1 VIGYLAIITA
11 SVIWSIT
18 PALVS
23 RFSRYIKPFIFTA
36 LRAVIA
42 TLTLVPIAFLNNFSY
57 VPLQSYA
64 LVLII
69 VSGLLGPGI
78 GDACYTKAIQR
89 VGGSLAV
96 VLSYIYIFIA
106 QFMAVAFL
114 GEFMSISLIIGSVLA
129 FVGIVVAV
137 SSNNFGR
144 VDIQGIIYS
153 LIAALSWSSAAVM
166 VRLVLNYADTFTVT
180 LYRLA
185 VTAVILSPIAI
196 FLEGIPGKR
205 VIKQLIFVATVTG
218 ILGFSLGVYLFV
230 YSISTVG
237 VSATAM
243 ATALTPVLSQIT
255 TKLLAGERPT
265 KENVVGASL
274 ISIGITISAML

>member
-1 VIGYLAIITA
+1 VIGYVAIVTA

-23 RFSRYIKPFIFTA
+23 RFSQYIKPFMFTA
-36 LRAVIA
+36 LRTIIA
-42 TLTLVPIAFLNNFSY
+42 TLTLVPIAFLNNFNY
-57 VPLQSYA
+57 IPLSSYA
-64 LVLII
+64 LILIV

-89 VGGSLAV
+89 IGGSLSV
-96 VLSYIYIFIA
+96 VISYVYIFIA
-106 QFMAVAFL
+106 QFMAVVFL
-114 GEFMSISLIIGSVLA
+114 GEFMSISLVIGSVLA

-137 SSNNFGR
+137 SSSNFGR
-144 VDIQGIIYS
+144 VDIQGTIYS
-153 LIAALSWSSAAVM
+153 LIAALSWSSASVM
-166 VRLVLNYADTFTVT
+166 VKLVLNYLDTFTVT

-196 FLEGIPGKR
+196 FLEGIPGRR
-205 VIKQLIFVATVTG
+205 VIKQLIPIALITG

-255 TKLLAGERPT
+255 TKLLARERPT

>member
-1 VIGYLAIITA
+1 MIGYVAVVTA

-23 RFSRYIKPFIFTA
+23 RFSQYIKPFMFTA
-36 LRAVIA
+36 LRTIIA
-42 TLTLVPIAFLNNFSY
+42 TLTLVPIAFLNNFNY
-57 VPLQSYA
+57 IPLSSYA
-64 LVLII
+64 LILIV

-78 GDACYTKAIQR
+78 GDACFTKAIQR
-89 VGGSLAV
+89 IGGSLAV
-96 VLSYIYIFIA
+96 VISYVYIFIA
-106 QFMAVAFL
+106 QFMAVIFL
-114 GEFMSISLIIGSVLA
+114 GEFISISLVIGSILA

-137 SSNNFGR
+137 SSSNFGR
-144 VDIQGIIYS
+144 VDIRGTIYS
-153 LIAALSWSSAAVM
+153 LIAALSWSSASVM
-166 VRLVLNYADTFTVT
+166 VKLVLDYVDTFTVT

-196 FLEGIPGKR
+196 FLEGIPDRR
-205 VIKQLIFVATVTG
+205 VIKQLILIALITG

-255 TKLLAGERPT
+255 TKLLARERPT
-265 KENVVGASL
+265 KENVVGALL
-274 ISIGITISAML
+274 ISIGITTSAIL

>member
-1 VIGYLAIITA
+1 VIGYVAVVTA

-23 RFSRYIKPFIFTA
+23 RFSQYIKPFMFTA
-36 LRAVIA
+36 LRTIIA
-42 TLTLVPIAFLNNFSY
+42 TLTLVPIAFLNNFNY
-57 VPLQSYA
+57 IPLSSYA
-64 LVLII
+64 LILIV

-78 GDACYTKAIQR
+78 GDACFTKAIQR
-89 VGGSLAV
+89 IGGSLAV
-96 VLSYIYIFIA
+96 VISYVYIFIA
-106 QFMAVAFL
+106 QFMAVIFL
-114 GEFMSISLIIGSVLA
+114 GEFISISLVIGSILA

-137 SSNNFGR
+137 SSSNFGR
-144 VDIQGIIYS
+144 VDIRGTIYS
-153 LIAALSWSSAAVM
+153 LIAALSWSSASVM
-166 VRLVLNYADTFTVT
+166 VKLVLDYVDTFTVT

-196 FLEGIPGKR
+196 FLEGIPDRR
-205 VIKQLIFVATVTG
+205 VIKQLILIALITG

-255 TKLLAGERPT
+255 TKLLARERPT
-265 KENVVGASL
+265 KENVVGALL
-274 ISIGITISAML
+274 ISIGITTSAIL

>member
-23 RFSRYIKPFIFTA
+23 RFSQYIKPFIFTA
-36 LRAVIA
+36 LRAVVA
-42 TLTLVPIAFLNNFSY
+42 TLTLAPIAFLNNFNY
-57 VPLQSYA
+57 VPLQSYV

-69 VSGLLGPGI
+69 ASGLLGPGI

-114 GEFMSISLIIGSVLA
+114 GEFMSISLIIGSILA
-129 FVGIVVAV
+129 FIGIVVAV

-166 VRLVLNYADTFTVT
+166 VRLVLDYVDTFTVT

-196 FLEGIPGKR
+196 LVEGIPGKR
-205 VIKQLIFVATVTG
+205 VVKQLILVATVTG

-243 ATALTPVLSQIT
+243 ATALTPVLSQII

-274 ISIGITISAML
+274 ISIGITISAIL

>member
-1 VIGYLAIITA
+1 MIGYLAIITA

-23 RFSRYIKPFIFTA
+23 RFSQYIKPFIFTA
-36 LRAVIA
+36 LRAVVA
-42 TLTLVPIAFLNNFSY
+42 TLTLAPIAFLNNFNY
-57 VPLQSYA
+57 VPLQSYI

-69 VSGLLGPGI
+69 ASGLLGPGI

-114 GEFMSISLIIGSVLA
+114 GEFMSISLIIGSILA
-129 FVGIVVAV
+129 FIGIVVAV

-166 VRLVLNYADTFTVT
+166 VRLVLDYVDTFTVT

-196 FLEGIPGKR
+196 LVEGIPGKR
-205 VIKQLIFVATVTG
+205 VVKQLILVATVTG

-243 ATALTPVLSQIT
+243 ATALTPVLSQII

-274 ISIGITISAML
+274 ISIGITISAIL

>member
-1 VIGYLAIITA
+1 MIGYLAIITA

-23 RFSRYIKPFIFTA
+23 RFSQYIKPFIFTA

-57 VPLQSYA
+57 VPLQAYV

-185 VTAVILSPIAI
+185 VTAVVLSPIAI
-196 FLEGIPGKR
+196 FLEGIPGKMI
-205 VIKQLIFVATVTG
+205 IKQLVLVATVTG

>member
-1 VIGYLAIITA
+1 
-11 SVIWSIT
+11 
-18 PALVS
+18 
-23 RFSRYIKPFIFTA
+23 
-36 LRAVIA
+36 
-42 TLTLVPIAFLNNFSY
+42 
-57 VPLQSYA
+57 
-64 LVLII
+64 
-69 VSGLLGPGI
+69 LLGPGI

-166 VRLVLNYADTFTVT
+166 VRLVLDYADTFTVT

-205 VIKQLIFVATVTG
+205 VIKQLILVATVTG

>member
-23 RFSRYIKPFIFTA
+23 RFSQYIKPFIFTA

-57 VPLQSYA
+57 VPLQAYV

-185 VTAVILSPIAI
+185 VTAVVLSPIAI
-196 FLEGIPGKR
+196 FLEGIPGKMI
-205 VIKQLIFVATVTG
+205 IKQLVLVATVTG